1 MIYQLHLK
9 KPTKEK
15 NRILNFQRQKNVILV
30 REMAQN
36 LVILQIDVLIVGV
49 MEK

>member
-1 MIYQLHLK
+1 MIYQLHLRK
-9 KPTKEK
+9 LTRVK
-15 NRILNFQRQKNVILV
+15 NKILNFQLQKNVIHA

-36 LVILQIDVLIVGV
+36 LDILQIDVLTVEE